1 MIILSSYGF
10 YYITIRNQLKE
21 LFSDKSGKMLII
33 PLASAYGMKYG
44 IREKESAI
52 DAGFLQENIFVFD
65 EKNPDMFLE
74 MKFDYIVIIGGN
86 TFRLLQKV
94 RMYGLDTFIKE
105 QVENGADYIGISAG
119 AYLACTDIEYVKNF
133 DDNNF
138 ITDGDFSGLAL
149 TDKYILCHFDE
160 RGTAEIKMCRQ
171 FIGYDTE
178 LITINDNQIVIL

>member
-10 YYITIRNQLKE
+10 YHISIRNQLKE

-44 IREKESAI
+44 IREKESAVE
-52 DAGFLQENIFVFD
+52 AGFNPENIFVFD
-65 EKNPDMFLE
+65 EENPDMFLE
-74 MKFDYIVIIGGN
+74 MNFDYIVVIGGN
-86 TFRLLQKV
+86 TFRLLHKV

-105 QVENGADYIGISAG
+105 QVNNGADYIGISAG
-119 AYLACTDIEYVKNF
+119 AYIACHDIEYVKNF

-138 ITDGDFSGLAL
+138 ITDGNYSALAL

-160 RGTAEIKMCRQ
+160 RGTPEIKMCRQ
-171 FIGYDTE
+171 FIGCDAE
-178 LITINDNQIVIL
+178 LITINNNQIVIV